1 LLSSQQMEIR
11 HLQALVGIAEYGSFS
26 AAAEALG
33 TVQSNVS
40 AHVARLERELGAVL
54 VDRSTGRLTEEGEV
68 VVARARQMLVEM
80 NALIADVS
88 AMRREVVGTVRC
100 GMIGTTGRWLVPRLF
115 AVLRERHPRVQMT
128 VADGTSAN
136 LEPRLLNGQLDV
148 AVVSLPVAS
157 DELSVTPLFEEDL
170 MLVVPVDH
178 PCALGPR
185 PLPLRALADLD
196 LVLPLPNT
204 ALRDEIDFV
213 LRRAGVTLR
222 PAMELDGIRMIAS
235 LTFDGYGPA
244 ILPATAVPQHMRER
258 FDLVAL
264 EGFPRRRVG
273 VAHRRRGL
281 PSAPTR
287 AVMDILNAITTD
299 PGGRPSG
306 LHPPK
311 SS

>member
-1 LLSSQQMEIR
+1 MEIR

-40 AHVARLERELGAVL
+40 AHVARLERELGAAL
-54 VDRSTGRLTEEGEV
+54 VDRATGRLTEEGEV

-80 NALIADVS
+80 NALVADVS

-100 GMIGTTGRWLVPRLF
+100 GMIGTTGRWLVPRMF
-115 AVLRERHPRVQMT
+115 AMLRERHPRVQMT

-136 LEPRLLNGQLDV
+136 LEPRLLNGQLDL
-148 AVVSLPVAS
+148 AVVSLPVSS
-157 DELSVTPLFEEDL
+157 DELSVTPLFDEDL

-178 PCALGPR
+178 PCATGPR
-185 PLPLRALADLD
+185 PLPLQALVDLE
-196 LVLPLPNT
+196 LLLPIPNT
-204 ALRDEIDFV
+204 ALRDEIDRV
-213 LRRAGVTLR
+213 LRRACVTLA

-258 FDLVAL
+258 FDLVPL
-264 EGFPRRRVG
+264 EGFPRRRAG
-273 VAHRRRGL
+273 VAQRRRGL

-287 AVMDILNAITTD
+287 AVMDILHAITTD
-299 PGGRPSG
+299 PGGRPAG
-306 LHPPK
+306 LHPP
-311 SS
+311 SPRD